1 MGKKSKKKSTN
12 GNKAKGLLTL
22 LMIIAALLF
31 YVIEISEVEVDVP
44 SAVEELVEEKIA
56 SSKKKATT
64 KKSETSKKSQVKGQ
78 LEIPTLGKQAP
89 SQILSYKG
97 FTLSYNNSTRLPNWV
112 AYELTAEEVAGDLPR
127 KDKFRPD
134 PAAAGPQAN
143 KEDYRNSGW
152 DRGHMAPAADM
163 KWSAEAIEESCYFTN
178 ICPQNPQ
185 LNGGDWKDL
194 EEQCRKWAEKHGN
207 IWIACGPIIL
217 GNEHGKLGANQVVIP
232 DKFYK
237 VVLAHINGEYQG
249 MGFIFHNSPL
259 RKSKISGKPP
269 VNRPLESYLVS
280 IDEVEA
286 ATGIDF
292 FPLLPADTQN
302 RVESSKVMF

>member
-1 MGKKSKKKSTN
+1 MAKKAKKNTPK
-12 GNKAKGLLTL
+12 GNKTKGLWTL
-22 LMIIAALLF
+22 LMIIAALIF
-31 YVIEISEVEVDVP
+31 YVVEVAEVKIDIP
-44 SAVEELVEEKIA
+44 SAVGEQIE
-56 SSKKKATT
+56 
-64 KKSETSKKSQVKGQ
+64 GQ
-78 LEIPTLGKQAP
+78 LEIPTLEKQTP
-89 SQILSYKG
+89 SQIMTYKG
-97 FTLSYNNSTRLPNWV
+97 FTVSYNNSTRLPNWV
-112 AYELTAEEVAGDLPR
+112 AYELTATEVAGDLPR

-134 PAAAGPQAN
+134 PAVQGPQAN
-143 KEDYRNSGW
+143 KDDYRNSGW

-163 KWSAEAIEESCYFTN
+163 KWDEEAMGESCFFTN

-185 LNGGDWKDL
+185 LNGGDWKEL
-194 EEQCRKWAEKHGN
+194 EDKCRKWAEKHGN

-249 MGFIFHNSPL
+249 VGFIFHNSPL
-259 RKSKISGKPP
+259 RKSKISSKPP
-269 VNRPLESYLVS
+269 VNRPLESYVVS

-292 FPLLPADTQN
+292 FPALPADTQN
-302 RVESSKVMF
+302 RVESSKMMF